1 MVCGRRALLGHG
13 IDCGGEVVRGFE
25 ALDAVEDLRRD
36 PEVGTR
42 IGDACEQRPVQPGIG
57 EIEGKPGPHHHALG
71 VAQIRARQNCRF
83 SRDPGPWCLR
93 LAGEERALAAPDA
106 VAGPKRA
113 VAQQPAEREALG
125 KPGEPALPDGLHGWL
140 SPQGCAARRSAMAQI
155 AAICGASLPR

>member
-1 MVCGRRALLGHG
+1 MVWGGCALLGHG

-25 ALDAVEDLRRD
+25 TLDAVEDLRCD

-42 IGDACEQRPVQPGIG
+42 IGDEQRPVQPGIG

-93 LAGEERALAAPDA
+93 FACEERALAAPDA
-106 VAGPKRA
+106 VAGP
-113 VAQQPAEREALG
+113 
-125 KPGEPALPDGLHGWL
+125 
-140 SPQGCAARRSAMAQI
+140 SA
-155 AAICGASLPR
+155 P